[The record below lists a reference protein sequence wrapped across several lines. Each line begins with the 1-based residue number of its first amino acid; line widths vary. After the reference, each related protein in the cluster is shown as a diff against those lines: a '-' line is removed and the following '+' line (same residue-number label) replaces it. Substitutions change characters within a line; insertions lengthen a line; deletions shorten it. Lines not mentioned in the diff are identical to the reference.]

1 MVSSITAL
9 AGVMHLSVMA
19 GWAAPPDVV
28 KHTVDSARTLV
39 KRSVVFG
46 GMTSLAVINVNDA
59 DKVVSF

>member
-1 MVSSITAL
+1 
-9 AGVMHLSVMA
+9 MHLSVMV

-39 KRSVVFG
+39 ERSVVFG